1 MRDRLV
7 KIMEEILNE
16 KINNLNDDDIIP
28 ENLENWD
35 SLKHLS
41 LVTALEDEF
50 TIVLEPNEIIL
61 MNQGIKY
68 IIDVLKKHGV
78 N

>member
-50 TIVLEPNEIIL
+50 NIVLEPNEIIL